1 MVTSDFPSLLFIKL
15 TIPGRGY
22 MHHFQNRSR
31 VKGKE
36 IAVALAK
43 GQKKSVKNEPKQ
55 QKV

>member
-36 IAVALAK
+36 IAVALAE
-43 GQKKSVKNEPKQ
+43 GQKKSVKSEPKQ